1 MYEEYIKQMKEERI
15 KEYCLSYKDWE
26 TVLLCKSDQMDPAQL
41 TREYQKYVE
50 NKRAKRENDYKNIQD
65 WLVSDQER
73 NGMITGARIDEVHRI
88 QNTERKYHMSIKWV
102 LLMLLGMSFPQ
113 ACKKFLVLN

>member
-1 MYEEYIKQMKEERI
+1 MWEEYRKQMKEENI
-15 KEYCLSYKDWE
+15 PEYECLPYKDWE

-41 TREYQKYVE
+41 TSEYKKYWE
-50 NKRAKRENDYKNIQD
+50 KKMAKKEDFKNISD

-73 NGMITGARIDEVHRI
+73 NGMITGARIDEVHRR